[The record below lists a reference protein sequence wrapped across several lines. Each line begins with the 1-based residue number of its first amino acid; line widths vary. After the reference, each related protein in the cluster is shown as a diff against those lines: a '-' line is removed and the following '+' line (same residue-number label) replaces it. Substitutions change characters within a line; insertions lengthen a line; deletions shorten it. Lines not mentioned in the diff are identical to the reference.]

1 MSFKIEYSPFRSRSS
16 QSGNLM
22 EVDDQIKIA
31 YELNY
36 LEFKMTRRITCYN
49 YFSLKAVED
58 DKEKLEVKKGE
69 SLVNLACML
78 WLTYKEDEVY
88 RGNQLKIHT

>member
-22 EVDDQIKIA
+22 D
-31 YELNY
+31 
-36 LEFKMTRRITCYN
+36 N